1 MAQLTTAGPFAISL
15 MMYILLMEGG
25 NIFTQPTNTSV
36 NWRGSIVGSVL
47 SWYAWKPGFHPQIY
61 LKWGGGAHL
70 GNWDN
75 AKAEAQAEVQGHCV
89 SASECRAIPE
99 YLSSHLKKGWSKYS
113 TLSSL
118 SLVQNEYPMTI
129 VNKFKT
135 HFSGK
140 VCYLLLPTFNS
151 NTLVKI

>member
-99 YLSSHLKKGWSKYS
+99 YLNSHLKKGWSKYS

-118 SLVQNEYPMTI
+118 SLVQMSTLWLLWISSKHIFQE
-129 VNKFKT
+129 KFVIYYCQ
-135 HFSGK
+135 HSIAI
-140 VCYLLLPTFNS
+140 L
-151 NTLVKI
+151 